1 MALNPHTRNINRITF
16 PGGEFLSGEVE
27 TRKLLKF
34 REDLEDRI
42 GRLQAEV
49 EDLRK
54 AVAEIDRQIVRQGFR
69 QPVPT
74 AARPATSA
82 GTDLGEEDQSSVK
95 SKDGEILGTLRV
107 DETEIVFEPRDDLV
121 FVTSIPPFQS
131 FFVERV
137 LDNMRSTDEGRVTAG
152 EIHAD
157 EILSYEVETDGER
170 ILQVVVRNY
179 GGERRLREIQSSLRW
194 AFEKMHE
201 KLGQG

>member
-1 MALNPHTRNINRITF
+1 MSS
-16 PGGEFLSGEVE
+16 EDE

-34 REDLEDRI
+34 REDLENRI

-49 EDLRK
+49 GDLRR
-54 AVAEIDRQIVRQGFR
+54 AMAEIDRQIVRQGFR
-69 QPVPT
+69 QPVPSPV
-74 AARPATSA
+74 RPAPSA
-82 GTDLGEEDQSSVK
+82 GADSDEEDQSSVK
-95 SKDGEILGTLRV
+95 TKDGEILGTLRV
-107 DETEIVFEPRDDLV
+107 DEAEIVFEPRGDLV

-137 LDNMRSTDEGRVTAG
+137 LDNMRSADEGRVTAG
-152 EIHAD
+152 EISAD
-157 EILSYEVETDGER
+157 EILSYDVETDGER
-170 ILQVVVRNY
+170 ILRVAVRNY

>member
-1 MALNPHTRNINRITF
+1 MSS
-16 PGGEFLSGEVE
+16 EDE

-34 REDLEDRI
+34 REDLEYRI
-42 GRLQAEV
+42 DRLQTEV

-69 QPVPT
+69 QPVSTTAKPT
-74 AARPATSA
+74 PSTGA
-82 GTDLGEEDQSSVK
+82 DLGDEDQSSVK
-95 SKDGEILGTLRV
+95 SKDGEILGSLRV
-107 DETEIVFEPRDDLV
+107 DETEIVFEPKEDLV
-121 FVTSIPPFQS
+121 FLTSIPPFQS

-137 LDNMRSTDEGRVTAG
+137 LDNMRSTDEGRVDSG
-152 EIHAD
+152 EIPAD
-157 EILSYEVETDGER
+157 EILSYDIVTDGER
-170 ILQVVVRNY
+170 ILRVVVRDY

>member
-1 MALNPHTRNINRITF
+1 M
-16 PGGEFLSGEVE
+16 SGEDE

-42 GRLQAEV
+42 ARLQAEV

-54 AVAEIDRQIVRQGFR
+54 AVVEIDRQIVRQGFR

-74 AARPATSA
+74 TTRPAPSTGADS
-82 GTDLGEEDQSSVK
+82 GEEDQSSVK
-95 SKDGEILGTLRV
+95 SKDGEILGTLQV
-107 DETEIVFEPRDDLV
+107 DDTEIVFEPRDDLV

-137 LDNMRSTDEGRVTAG
+137 LDNMRTTDEGRVTAG
-152 EIHAD
+152 EIPAD
-157 EILSYEVETDGER
+157 EILSYEVDTDGER

-201 KLGQG
+201 KLRQG